1 MLKFII
7 YINILFHLEMNSIG
21 WLSKS
26 GHDKSDSSQ
35 SSNSEESQISK
46 DKSSSEDTSS
56 WFDQKSESNV
66 SKNNSESTNGVPIKQ
81 NKDTS
86 KTNLEQQHLASDG
99 ITMDKN
105 LLSNPSSKPTTKDQ
119 IGNPEAQQ
127 ESDKFKENGDK
138 ESSDGQYIKWLE
150 GESLIKD
157 FDESQNE
164 EKEAQQNQMR
174 SNLDVIENSTLKNSN
189 SEIVGRSKES
199 KGNFNKNSENI
210 SKESGIKLQSNV
222 NESTIFNN
230 KDNKIMTHTTIEQS
244 KGNCWNLNGIGKL
257 EEEKKS
263 LGPSASVNS
272 KNTEELKDKKI
283 VNKISEANKD
293 EVIKQ

>member
-1 MLKFII
+1 
-7 YINILFHLEMNSIG
+7 MNSIG
-21 WLSKS
+21 WLSES
-26 GHDKSDSSQ
+26 GDDKSDSSKNL
-35 SSNSEESQISK
+35 NSKESQISK

-56 WFDQKSESNV
+56 WIDQKSESNV

-81 NKDTS
+81 NKDTT

-99 ITMDKN
+99 ITINKN
-105 LLSNPSSKPTTKDQ
+105 KLSNPSSKPTTKDQ
-119 IGNPEAQQ
+119 IRNPEAQQ
-127 ESDKFKENGDK
+127 ESDKFKENRDK
-138 ESSDGQYIKWLE
+138 ESSVEQYFKWLE

-157 FDESQNE
+157 FDESQSEE
-164 EKEAQQNQMR
+164 EKEDQQNQMR

-189 SEIVGRSKES
+189 SEIVERSKES
-199 KGNFNKNSENI
+199 TGNFNKDSENI
-210 SKESGIKLQSNV
+210 STESGLKLQSNV
-222 NESTIFNN
+222 NESIISNN
-230 KDNKIMTHTTIEQS
+230 KGQKIITRTKIELS

-263 LGPSASVNS
+263 WGPSASVNS
-272 KNTEELKDKKI
+272 ENTEEMKDKKI